1 MSEPI
6 HGCASSTLTLD
17 DVLHQ
22 QHSAHQEVVN
32 VDEPHTQ
39 LVFFALGDVHF
50 AFPGRHVQEI
60 LAGTDT
66 PVHFIP
72 GCPPSLE
79 GVINVRGD
87 IESVIGLQQLLQL
100 PANPTPIASSSAI
113 VLARSVGLRSGLR
126 VDRIVDVVDV
136 PQSHLQPPPANVAEH
151 LRPLVLGV
159 LQWQSQPVTL
169 LDVERLLGDYAQ
181 TLA

>member
-1 MSEPI
+1 MSAEP
-6 HGCASSTLTLD
+6 ASHATLD
-17 DVLHQ
+17 DILQ
-22 QHSAHQEVVN
+22 QHHSAQQEVVN

-39 LVFFALGDVHF
+39 LVLFALGSSQF
-50 AFPGRHVQEI
+50 AFHGSHVQEI
-60 LAGTDT
+60 LADT

-87 IESVIGLQQLLQL
+87 IESVIRLQQLLQL
-100 PANPTPIASSSAI
+100 PANPAPVASSSAI
-113 VLARSVGLRSGLR
+113 VLATGGGLRSGLR

-136 PQSHLQPPPANVAEH
+136 PNSNLQPPPANVADH

-159 LQWQSQPVTL
+159 LQWQGQPVTV

-181 TLA
+181 TLGA